1 MYWSESNFL
10 AIISRQQAWDEYK
23 LTLKWLKDLEDS
35 PDIWKSLVDLGC
47 PGSCVQVFYDRVCGP
62 KRAEN
67 YIFKDFMSGYLE
79 VGTTEKHLV
88 VYLQGDLKVFSSQS
102 LGLNLLFVSQFH

>member
-1 MYWSESNFL
+1 MHNSPPPS
-10 AIISRQQAWDEYK
+10 QAWHEYK
-23 LTLKWLKDLEDS
+23 LTWKWLKDLEYS
-35 PDIWKSLVDLGC
+35 PDIWETLVDLGC

-88 VYLQGDLKVFSSQS
+88 VYLQGDLKVFNRQS
-102 LGLNLLFVSQFH
+102 LGVDLFLGSKCH